1 MKELIIASNN
11 ENKLKEYRSILKDF
25 NFDIK
30 SQSEAGINIEVEET
44 GTTFEENSK
53 LKADAIFEL
62 THKNVIADD
71 SGLMINALN
80 GEPGVYSARYKG
92 LKNADQRNGYIL
104 GRLESESDRTAT
116 FVTTIYYIDETG
128 HAELFKGLWNGS
140 IRDRIRGEEGFG
152 YDPIFI
158 PEGETKTTAE
168 LGIEYKNANSHRARA
183 TKELVK
189 YLKKTTH

>member
-1 MKELIIASNN
+1 
-11 ENKLKEYRSILKDF
+11 
-25 NFDIK
+25 
-30 SQSEAGINIEVEET
+30 
-44 GTTFEENSK
+44 
-53 LKADAIFEL
+53 
-62 THKNVIADD
+62 
-71 SGLMINALN
+71 MINALN

-140 IRDRIRGEEGFG
+140 ISDRIRGEEGFG

>member
-140 IRDRIRGEEGFG
+140 ISDRIRGEEGFG